1 MKFLKLTVKEKVRT
15 QLHPELM
22 KRSEKFSTVF
32 ITSKEE
38 ISVHKREG

>member
-22 KRSEKFSTVF
+22 KRSQKFSTVF
-32 ITSKEE
+32 TTAKEE
-38 ISVHKREG
+38 MSVHKREG